1 MIVSKGVYDA
11 QKIWKPLSLENTE
24 NLEGIEFQ
32 AFLNDNNEMGFDN
45 ENVGEIIENSG
56 KFNQN
61 FKSQTT
67 TLPFH
72 SSLGIDFLNL
82 FANSGS

>member
-1 MIVSKGVYDA
+1 MMYDS
-11 QKIWKPLSLENTE
+11 QKPWKPLSLENTE

-32 AFLNDNNEMGFDN
+32 AFLNDHNEFEN
-45 ENVGEIIENSG
+45 ENFGEINENNG
-56 KFNQN
+56 RFNHN